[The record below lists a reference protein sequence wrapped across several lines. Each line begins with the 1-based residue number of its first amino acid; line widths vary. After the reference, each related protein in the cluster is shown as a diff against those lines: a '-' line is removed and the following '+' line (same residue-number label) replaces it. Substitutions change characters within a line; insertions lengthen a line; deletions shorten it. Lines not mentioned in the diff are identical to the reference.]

1 MITEAQATGDQ
12 RSDLYLDITV
22 TRGDRFVLD
31 VEFDI
36 PAGST
41 TAVLGPNGAGKS
53 TIVDAVA
60 GLLTPDRGVI
70 RLGDRTLTD
79 VTSGVAVPVDRRNV
93 GVVFQNYLLFDH
105 LDVVDNVAFGPR
117 SRGVGRRASRTR
129 AHRWLDRLDL
139 ADIATRRPPE
149 LSGGQAQR
157 VALARALAAEPE
169 VLLLDEPLAAVDVAT
184 RARLRR
190 ILLGHLEQFAGPRLL
205 ITHDPTDATLLADRV
220 VVIEDGS
227 VAQRGEP
234 DDIRRRPATP
244 YVAALAGT
252 NLLAGTVRDGSI
264 RLRDHPHSLTVADSE
279 TSGEVLV
286 TIHPRAIAL
295 HASAPAGSPR
305 NVWPTTVDIVEPLGD
320 TTRVVLGSPVPLAVD
335 ITPASAAELGLR
347 SGTAVWV
354 SVKATEIQLTTV

>member
-1 MITEAQATGDQ
+1 MITDAPATSDQ

-22 TRGDRFVLD
+22 RRGDRFVLD
-31 VEFDI
+31 VELDI

-70 RLGDRTLTD
+70 RLADRTLTD

-93 GVVFQNYLLFDH
+93 GVVFQNYLLFNH
-105 LDVVDNVAFGPR
+105 LDVLDNVAFGPR
-117 SRGVGRRASRTR
+117 SRGVGRRASRMR

-190 ILLGHLEQFAGPRLL
+190 TLRGHLEQFAGPRLL

-234 DDIRRRPATP
+234 DDIRRRPA
-244 YVAALAGT
+244 
-252 NLLAGTVRDGSI
+252 
-264 RLRDHPHSLTVADSE
+264 
-279 TSGEVLV
+279 
-286 TIHPRAIAL
+286 
-295 HASAPAGSPR
+295 
-305 NVWPTTVDIVEPLGD
+305 VD
-320 TTRVVLGSPVPLAVD
+320 
-335 ITPASAAELGLR
+335 
-347 SGTAVWV
+347 
-354 SVKATEIQLTTV
+354 